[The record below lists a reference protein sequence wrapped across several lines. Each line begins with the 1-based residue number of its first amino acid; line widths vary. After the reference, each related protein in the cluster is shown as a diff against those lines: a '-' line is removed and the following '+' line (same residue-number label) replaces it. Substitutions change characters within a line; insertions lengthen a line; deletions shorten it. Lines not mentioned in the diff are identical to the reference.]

1 MTARISIIILLSG
14 TALCPAADNG
24 FERELLPLLENHCFN
39 CHDEDTQKGGLA
51 LHTLNPDV
59 VNGGDEAVWAV
70 VLDQLN
76 SGEMPPKKKKRPPE
90 KRLLTALNWL
100 TEELDKA
107 EVAANACGSRIVMR
121 RLNRLEYRNTMRDLF
136 GHPFDPTELFS
147 PDTVSD
153 GFDNIGHALV
163 VSPLHVESFV
173 AATERILDKI
183 IDIPEKPPL
192 RQHWRIVNS
201 IVGQKPLKFDRGG
214 AWHDGHVGKDKN
226 KIKAGFL
233 KDNVLPNIEI
243 PNGSTPYS
251 MIDLTQD
258 PPRAYDGSWDI
269 RAFGGSGV
277 DEGVAFS
284 KKDNTFGFKWFAY
297 EEGVY
302 RVRLH
307 VQAFGPKDWQGAS
320 PKLGLTLFPEGTMWR
335 EELLKLNHSQVIEFE
350 LYRDNIPWYVK
361 TTGNRNW
368 GLKYYFQVSEEAD
381 ADSKKVPLGIHISE
395 IEVEGPLNPVWPPTW
410 HSRLFPEQKNAES
423 GEAYAARV
431 LRPFMNR
438 AYRRLS
444 TDDELS
450 EMMRIYRQEKAK
462 GLPVKQALRMPL
474 ATILT
479 SPMFLF
485 IADQHELTP
494 TPTSKAQKQVSAFE
508 LASRLSYFL
517 WRSMPDAALF
527 AKAEAGVL
535 LRPEVLNSEID
546 RMLKDPKSEAL
557 ITHFTHQWLSLG
569 KLRNLTVDTT
579 LHPDYDLAL
588 HQSMIGEST
597 AFFGEI
603 LHKKLSLYTFLDSDF
618 LMLDER
624 LARHYGI
631 PGIRGNAFRKVKLK
645 ETDLRG
651 GLLTQAAILT
661 ATSNGIRT
669 KPITRGAFVLENIL
683 ADPPNPPP
691 PDVPAVEDLVVIEPA
706 ATLRKR
712 LEQHR
717 NNPSCLNCHKKIDP
731 IGFAL
736 ENYDAIGKWR
746 AHEMVAADATIHKP
760 APFQPGQTIT
770 IRFANGSGANT
781 DFIAILPAG
790 VKDDESYKK
799 PGLYDGSPIW
809 KHTTNTKKRA
819 ANGIFSGVISLTAP
833 VQPGEYEA
841 RFYFAGNNKIPR
853 ARQTFTV
860 TKTPLKQHAGAGR
873 PPLLL
878 DPAEGEKTLVSV
890 PVDPAG
896 KLPDG
901 RAFKGIDDFKKLLLE
916 DKDAFLKC
924 LTEKMLVYALGR
936 PVVFGDRTLVRNI
949 VGDLKQQPTLDTL
962 IKAIITSDAFHN
974 KDQGAEK

>member
-1 MTARISIIILLSG
+1 MTARIFIIILLSA
-14 TALCPAADNG
+14 TAFLSAEDNG
-24 FERELLPLLENHCFN
+24 FEQQLLPLLENHCFD
-39 CHDEDTQKGGLA
+39 CHNDDTQKGDLA

-59 VNGGDEAVWAV
+59 VNGGDEAIWAI

-76 SGEMPPKKKKRPPE
+76 SGQMPPKKKKRPAE
-90 KRLLTALNWL
+90 KQLLTALNWL
-100 TEELDKA
+100 TQELNKA
-107 EVAANACGSRIVMR
+107 EVAANARSSQIVMR
-121 RLNRLEYRNTMRDLF
+121 RLNRLEYRNTIRDLL

-147 PDTVSD
+147 PDTISD
-153 GFDNIGHALV
+153 GFDNIGDALV
-163 VSPLHVESFV
+163 LSPLHVESFV
-173 AATERILDKI
+173 AAAERILDKI

-201 IVGQKPLKFDRGG
+201 IGGQNPLKFDRSG

-226 KIKAGFL
+226 KIKPGFL
-233 KDNVLPNIEI
+233 QGNVLPNIEI

-258 PPRAYDGSWDI
+258 PPRTYEGSWDI
-269 RAFGGSGV
+269 RVFGGSGV

-307 VQAFGPKDWQGAS
+307 VDAFGPKDWQGAS
-320 PKLGLTLFPEGTMWR
+320 PKLGLALFPEGTMWR

-350 LYRDNIPWYVK
+350 LYRDNIPWYIK

-368 GLKYYFQVSEEAD
+368 GLKYYFQVSEEVD
-381 ADSKKVPLGIHISE
+381 AEGKKVPFGIHISE

-410 HSRLFPEQKNAES
+410 HSQLFPERMNAEGDDS
-423 GEAYAARV
+423 YAERV
-431 LRPFMNR
+431 LRPFMNK
-438 AYRRLS
+438 AYRRVS

-450 EMMRIYRQEKAK
+450 EMMNIYRQEKKK

-479 SPMFLF
+479 SPKFLF
-485 IADQHELTP
+485 IADQDEPPLTP
-494 TPTSKAQKQVSAFE
+494 KAQKQVSGFE

-517 WRSMPDAALF
+517 WRSMPDAELF
-527 AKAEAGVL
+527 AKAESGAL
-535 LRPEVLNSEID
+535 LRPEVLEPEIE
-546 RMLKDPKSEAL
+546 RMLKDPKSEAI
-557 ITHFTHQWLSLG
+557 ITHFTHQWLGLD
-569 KLRNLTVDTT
+569 KLENLTVDKT

-597 AFFGEI
+597 AFFREV
-603 LHKKLSLYTFLDSDF
+603 LHEKLSLYTFLDSDF

-624 LARHYGI
+624 LARHYKI
-631 PGIRGNAFRKVKLK
+631 PGVRGNAFRKVKLK
-645 ETDLRG
+645 ETDPRG
-651 GLLTQAAILT
+651 GLLTQAAVLT
-661 ATSNGIRT
+661 TTSNGIRT

-691 PDVPAVEDLVVIEPA
+691 PNVPAVEDLDVIEPA

-746 AHEMVAADATIHKP
+746 SHEMVAADATVHKP
-760 APFQPGQTIT
+760 APFQPGQTIN

-790 VKDDESYKK
+790 VKDEESYKQ
-799 PGLYDGSPIW
+799 PGLYKGSPIW
-809 KHTTNTKKRA
+809 KYTTNTEQPA
-819 ANGIFSGVISLTAP
+819 ANGVFSGAVSLTAP
-833 VQPGEYEA
+833 NQPGEYEA
-841 RFYFAGNNKIPR
+841 RFYFAGNDNIPH

-860 TKTPLKQHAGAGR
+860 TKTALEHHAGVNR

-878 DPAEGEKTLVSV
+878 DPSETEKTLVSV
-890 PVDPAG
+890 PIDPAG

-901 RAFKGIDDFKKLLLE
+901 RTFEGIDDFKKLLLE
-916 DKDAFLKC
+916 DKEAFLQC

-936 PVVFGDRTLVRNI
+936 PVLFGDRILVRNI
-949 VGDLKQQPTLDTL
+949 VGDLKKQPTMDTL
-962 IKAIITSDAFHN
+962 IKAIVTSDAFHN
-974 KDQGAEK
+974 KDQGEKK

>member
-1 MTARISIIILLSG
+1 MTARIFIIILFSG
-14 TALCPAADNG
+14 SALYSAVDKG
-24 FERELLPLLENHCFN
+24 FEQQLLPLLENHCFD
-39 CHDEDTQKGGLA
+39 CHNDDTRKGDLA
-51 LHTLNPDV
+51 LHSLNPDV
-59 VNGGDEAVWAV
+59 VNGGDEAIWAV

-76 SGEMPPKKKKRPPE
+76 SGEMPPKNKKRPPE

-107 EVAANACGSRIVMR
+107 EVVANDRGSQIVMR
-121 RLNRLEYRNTMRDLF
+121 RLNRLEYRNTIRDLF
-136 GHPFDPTELFS
+136 GHPFDPTEFFS
-147 PDTVSD
+147 PDSISD
-153 GFDNIGHALV
+153 GFDNIGDALV
-163 VSPLHVESFV
+163 LSPLHVESFV
-173 AATERILDKI
+173 VATERILDKI
-183 IDIPEKPPL
+183 IDVPEKPPL

-201 IVGQKPLKFDRGG
+201 IGGQKPLKFDRSG

-233 KDNVLPNIEI
+233 QGNVLPNIEI

-251 MIDLTQD
+251 MIDLTQN
-258 PPRAYDGSWDI
+258 PPHTYEGSWDI

-307 VQAFGPKDWQGAS
+307 VEAFGPKDWQGTS
-320 PKLGLTLFPEGTMWR
+320 PKLGLALFPEGTMWR
-335 EELLKLNHSQVIEFE
+335 EELLKMNHSQVIEFE
-350 LYRDNIPWYVK
+350 LYRDNIPWYLK

-381 ADSKKVPLGIHISE
+381 AEGNKVPFGIHISE

-410 HSRLFPEQKNAES
+410 HSQIFPQRKNAENDD
-423 GEAYAARV
+423 AYAERV
-431 LRPFMNR
+431 LRPFMDK
-438 AYRRLS
+438 AYRRVS
-444 TDDELS
+444 TDEELS
-450 EMMRIYRQEKAK
+450 EMMRIFRQEKKK
-462 GLPVKQALRMPL
+462 GLPVKQALRMSL

-485 IADQHELTP
+485 IAGQEEPSP
-494 TPTSKAQKQVSAFE
+494 TPKEQKQVSAFE

-517 WRSMPDAALF
+517 WRSMPDAELF
-527 AKAEAGVL
+527 AKAEAGAL
-535 LRPEVLNSEID
+535 LRPEVLESEIE
-546 RMLKDPKSEAL
+546 RMIKDPKSEAL
-557 ITHFTHQWLSLG
+557 ITHFTHQWLGLD
-569 KLRNLTVDTT
+569 KLKNLTVDKT

-588 HQSMIGEST
+588 HQSMIGEPT

-618 LMLDER
+618 LMLNER
-624 LARHYGI
+624 LARHYEISGV
-631 PGIRGNAFRKVKLK
+631 RGNAFRKVNLK
-645 ETDLRG
+645 ETDRRG
-651 GLLTQAAILT
+651 GLLTQAAVLT

-736 ENYDAIGKWR
+736 ENYDAIGSWR
-746 AHEMVAADATIHKP
+746 SHEMVAADANVHKP

-781 DFIAILPAG
+781 DFIAILPSG
-790 VKDDESYKK
+790 LKDDENYREPSLYK
-799 PGLYDGSPIW
+799 GSPIW
-809 KHTTNTKKRA
+809 KYTTNTEQPV
-819 ANGIFSGVISLTAP
+819 ANGIFSGAISLTAP
-833 VQPGEYEA
+833 EQPGEYEV
-841 RFYFAGNNKIPR
+841 RFYFAGNEKIPH

-860 TKTPLKQHAGAGR
+860 TKTSLEKHASDGR

-878 DPAEGEKTLVSV
+878 DPAESEKTLVSV

-901 RAFKGIDDFKKLLLE
+901 RVFEGIDDFKKLLLE
-916 DKDAFLKC
+916 DKNAFLKC

-936 PVVFGDRTLVRNI
+936 PVVFADRTLVRNI
-949 VGDLKQQPTLDTL
+949 VGDLKKQPTLDTL
-962 IKAIITSDAFHN
+962 IKAIVKSDAFYK
-974 KDQGAEK
+974 KDKGAKK